1 MTEELRLH
9 WALHEVDARSVAHE
23 RTLARHREQRAA
35 AETRVSAARKT
46 LAALDQRVAAAQ
58 KRRRELEAGIAD
70 FDTQQHRFERQL
82 EAVTD
87 QRQFEAVRHEIEA
100 VRAKRDV
107 LETEALERLEDEER
121 ESSARPE
128 RVQAL
133 ERATHEFEVLSAR
146 LQAEAEVVQAELDA
160 LDAQR
165 ANAVAGLPPEARTRY
180 ERLRTG
186 RAGIAV
192 AAVRDGACG
201 ECHHKLTPVA
211 LQEVRRRERL
221 VGCEGCGRL
230 LVSPPDGA

>member
-23 RTLARHREQRAA
+23 RTMLRHREQRTAA
-35 AETRVSAARKT
+35 DTRVAAARKT
-46 LAALDQRVAAAQ
+46 LAALDQRVADAQ
-58 KRRRELEAGIAD
+58 KRRRVLEAGIAD
-70 FDTQQHRFERQL
+70 FDEQQHRFERQL

-87 QRQFEAVRHEIEA
+87 QRQFDAVRHEIEA

-121 ESSARPE
+121 ESAARPE

-133 ERATHEFEVLSAR
+133 ERATHEAEVLFAR
-146 LQAEAEVVQAELDA
+146 LAAEAALVQAELDA
-160 LDAQR
+160 LAAQR
-165 ANAVAGLPPEARTRY
+165 ATAVAGLAPEARTRY

-186 RAGIAV
+186 RAGLAV

-230 LVSPPDGA
+230 LVLPPDGA